1 MSTVVLQNDQRIEIL
16 QQQLDQVSEELS
28 STQDRLS
35 ASQEQR
41 ITLEEQLIGA
51 KEETSAMKTEAETA
65 HEELSMLYKKRD
77 ERDFN
82 IKQVEDRLVL
92 SQFLLHLGGFAFA
105 RN

>member
-28 STQDRLS
+28 STQERLS

-41 ITLEEQLIGA
+41 MTLEEQLIGA
-51 KEETSAMKTEAETA
+51 KEQTREMKTGADTG

-77 ERDFN
+77 ERDLN
-82 IKQVEDRLVL
+82 IKQVGE
-92 SQFLLHLGGFAFA
+92 
-105 RN
+105 